1 MLNDYINHIKL
12 ILLGDTGVGKSAI
25 IQRYYNDVFDEN
37 SGSTCSAN
45 FYEKEVIIRKKKII
59 LELWDTAGQEEYKSM
74 TQIFVK
80 NAKIIILVYDITSSK
95 TFQSLN
101 YWHNFINKELG
112 PNVILGLAGN
122 KTDLIFDD
130 NYEEEV
136 TPEQGKKY
144 ADKIGASFACISAK
158 ESANE
163 IINLF
168 NELVIRYLD
177 YKGNDR
183 DLSST
188 IKLDNRSFTREVD
201 KENECCLGK
210 NKKTIK
216 LNAIFLGCNGVG
228 KTSIIKAIKGK
239 DDIYHLPHTNKE
251 YKETIYYKRG
261 DNYITAKLE
270 EINVDSNIVENI
282 NKDNSGYKIF
292 FLVFN
297 IYEKNTL
304 YSLESYISI
313 IDREKNKVYLL
324 GYYNEAI
331 ENKNSEFN
339 PTNEVEIFAKKY
351 KVEYEFINI
360 EDIYKVKAIIIDNI
374 GIYLSSLGL

>member
-12 ILLGDTGVGKSAI
+12 ILLGDAGVGKSAI

-80 NAKIIILVYDITSSK
+80 NAKIIILVYDITSFK

-101 YWHNFINKELG
+101 YWHNFIIKELG

-158 ESANE
+158 ESAN
-163 IINLF
+163 
-168 NELVIRYLD
+168 
-177 YKGNDR
+177 
-183 DLSST
+183 
-188 IKLDNRSFTREVD
+188 
-201 KENECCLGK
+201 
-210 NKKTIK
+210 
-216 LNAIFLGCNGVG
+216 
-228 KTSIIKAIKGK
+228 
-239 DDIYHLPHTNKE
+239 
-251 YKETIYYKRG
+251 
-261 DNYITAKLE
+261 
-270 EINVDSNIVENI
+270 
-282 NKDNSGYKIF
+282 
-292 FLVFN
+292 
-297 IYEKNTL
+297 
-304 YSLESYISI
+304 
-313 IDREKNKVYLL
+313 
-324 GYYNEAI
+324 
-331 ENKNSEFN
+331 
-339 PTNEVEIFAKKY
+339 
-351 KVEYEFINI
+351 
-360 EDIYKVKAIIIDNI
+360 
-374 GIYLSSLGL
+374 